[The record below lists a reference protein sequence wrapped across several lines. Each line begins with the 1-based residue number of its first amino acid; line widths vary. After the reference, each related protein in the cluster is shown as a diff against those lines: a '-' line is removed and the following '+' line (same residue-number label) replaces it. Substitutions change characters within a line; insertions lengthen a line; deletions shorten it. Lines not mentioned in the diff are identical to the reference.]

1 MSPPTSEASWPAGI
15 PEIRQHT
22 TDLSQEELR
31 EEAKGW
37 LLFVREKIQPTSTP
51 EDGLRQRRALIEQWA
66 TASQEFREAY
76 HSCSAGYSSAFD
88 YPASVL
94 SQIAPRPNK
103 RFLCLPS
110 VDRQTHP
117 RNYIHLVKF
126 LILLYIHQDEWN
138 GVHPF
143 EEHGAGTAPNYH
155 LPDLLG
161 CGPTTR
167 PITTYDEILPS
178 LYLTPADFHA
188 LSMTRQGTVVFDNGP
203 NLTWFVIDAPGL
215 ATGRLALV
223 DFSSNGHVRVSTLR
237 RPWNMGQTM
246 ALRANSGLDMDLPI
260 LDILESTR
268 LNNKFLCSGYGS
280 RDLWIRLINES
291 APGYLELEAQGREVE
306 FELDKLLVI
315 DL

>member
-15 PEIRQHT
+15 PKIRQHP

-37 LLFVREKIQPTSTP
+37 LLFVRENIQPTSTP

-66 TASQEFREAY
+66 TASQEFREAR
-76 HSCSAGYSSAFD
+76 YSSAFD

-94 SQIAPRPNK
+94 SQITPRPNK

-155 LPDLLG
+155 LPDLLD
-161 CGPTTR
+161 CGPTT
-167 PITTYDEILPS
+167 PITTFDEILPS

-188 LSMTRQGTVVFDNGP
+188 ISMTRQGTVVFANGP

-215 ATGRLALV
+215 ATGRLSLV

-246 ALRANSGLDMDLPI
+246 AFEQI
-260 LDILESTR
+260 LGRYLGEIVESCIGGPPQY
-268 LNNKFLCSGYGS
+268 NEVYGVTVEHVDA
-280 RDLWIRLINES
+280 RQ
-291 APGYLELEAQGREVE
+291 ELLGENLA
-306 FELDKLLVI
+306 FTSST
-315 DL
+315 

>member
-15 PEIRQHT
+15 PKIRQHP

-37 LLFVREKIQPTSTP
+37 LLFVRT
-51 EDGLRQRRALIEQWA
+51 
-66 TASQEFREAY
+66 Y
-76 HSCSAGYSSAFD
+76 HSHSAGYSSAFD

-94 SQIAPRPNK
+94 SQITPRPNK

-155 LPDLLG
+155 LPDLLD
-161 CGPTTR
+161 CGPTT
-167 PITTYDEILPS
+167 PITTFDEILPS

-188 LSMTRQGTVVFDNGP
+188 ISMTRQGTVVFANGP

-215 ATGRLALV
+215 ATGRLSLV

-246 ALRANSGLDMDLPI
+246 AFEQILGRYLGEIVESCIGGPPQYNEVLDMDLPI
-260 LDILESTR
+260 LEILESTR